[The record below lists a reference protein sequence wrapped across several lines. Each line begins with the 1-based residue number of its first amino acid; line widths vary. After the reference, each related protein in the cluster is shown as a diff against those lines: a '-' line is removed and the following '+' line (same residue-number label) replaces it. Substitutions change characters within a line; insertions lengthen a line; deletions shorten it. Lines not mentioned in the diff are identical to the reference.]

1 MINEVFLIK
10 IMEYTVSKDNSE
22 STTYLITNTQIQING
37 EEIKDDLR
45 NKISKIRNILISKAK
60 EIETIS
66 NSVQSNY
73 KGGRQKTMNI
83 EFNEKKYRI
92 IGNTSNEEAA
102 KLYNEITDKIQK
114 IIEGVFK

>member
-1 MINEVFLIK
+1 MINEDFLIK
-10 IMEYTVSKDNSE
+10 IREYTVSKDNSE

-37 EEIKDDLR
+37 EEIKEDLT
-45 NKISKIRNILISKAK
+45 NKISKIKNILSSKVN

-73 KGGRQKTMNI
+73 KGGIQKTMDI

-92 IGNTSNEEAA
+92 IGNTSNEEAT
-102 KLYNEITDKIQK
+102 KLYINIKEEIQK
-114 IIEGVFK
+114 IIDGAF